1 MTRKNRWAFRFAG
14 VILLM
19 ILLMPAESRVWALAD
34 RLSVTVR
41 EANVRSGPS
50 LDSRVLW
57 RADLYYP
64 VQIIRKQGEWIQ
76 FRDYEG
82 DQGWIHQ
89 SVVGP
94 APSVITIKENCNVR
108 ANPSL
113 EAAVLFTLESGI
125 PLKVSRKDGKW
136 LYVETG
142 FGKKGWIFDALV
154 W

>member
-1 MTRKNRWAFRFAG
+1 MNRKDRWAFRFSGA
-14 VILLM
+14 ILLIM
-19 ILLMPAESRVWALAD
+19 ILLPGEASVWAAPD
-34 RLSVTVR
+34 RFSVTVR

-50 LDSRVLW
+50 LDARVLW
-57 RADLYYP
+57 RAELYYP
-64 VQIIRKQGEWIQ
+64 LQMIKKQGEWIQ

-94 APSVITIKENCNVR
+94 APSVITVKENCNVR

-113 EAAVLFTLESGI
+113 EAPVLFTLESGI
-125 PLKVSRKDGKW
+125 PLKVSRKEGKW
-136 LYVETG
+136 FYIETG